1 MQSRQQALRAYFS
14 NRYIYCDFRDPV
26 SSLEDLLESDIK
38 LVISANSSIQEY
50 FSDAEP
56 SSTPGK
62 CNFLDDLKKIQV

>member
-1 MQSRQQALRAYFS
+1 MDQQSRQQMLRT
-14 NRYIYCDFRDPV
+14 YCPNNVYCVYRDPV
-26 SSLEDLLESDIK
+26 SSLEDLLDSDIK

-62 CNFLDDLKKIQV
+62 CNF

>member
-1 MQSRQQALRAYFS
+1 MLRT
-14 NRYIYCDFRDPV
+14 YCPNNICCVYRDPV
-26 SSLEDLLESDIK
+26 SSLEDLLDSDIK

-62 CNFLDDLKKIQV
+62 CNFLDDLKNIQV